1 MTAAAGFLAG
11 RHTVLQPSLRSS
23 GSSPRQPHLAA
34 QRRPMHQAR
43 PDRRLVGG
51 VAAAAA
57 TPATSA
63 AAPQPSAASS
73 ANGSQAPDGE
83 LAAQAHLQASA
94 ARRSAHDGAEP
105 MASSSP
111 PQQHEPA
118 HHHELHDISEHSM
131 RRLRKEMEELRQL
144 MVTQVRRAGR
154 GWGGRAGGRASTLTG
169 VAPHRLGGAQHRSS
183 NWAES
188 VVAYSKAAV
197 WPEDAGSEGP
207 GRRARL
213 PHTSVRQRASASAS
227 WPPRPAPPRRAGS

>member
-83 LAAQAHLQASA
+83 LAAQAQLQASA
-94 ARRSAHDGAEP
+94 VRRSAHDGAEP

-118 HHHELHDISEHSM
+118 HHHEPHDISEHSM

-144 MVTQVRRAGR
+144 MVTQVRRAGG
-154 GWGGRAGGRASTLTG
+154 GWAGGQAGKHPDR
-169 VAPHRLGGAQHRSS
+169 GG
-183 NWAES
+183 
-188 VVAYSKAAV
+188 
-197 WPEDAGSEGP
+197 P
-207 GRRARL
+207 
-213 PHTSVRQRASASAS
+213 ASAGRGAALQQQLG
-227 WPPRPAPPRRAGS
+227 RERGRILQGCCLA